1 MIRTIARSTRVA
13 RPARGYSTAPHPVA
27 VPPAPTKIQ
36 PGTTTS
42 AQAKTVA
49 VENAAANNVNN
60 AANNVANNVN
70 NAANNAANAAANAA
84 SNVSSA
90 AQGASTGAQASAKA
104 AQAGATIGSSA
115 QKLKPRKKSSVRGTL
130 LGFLLG
136 TTLTGFGAYSYLVD
150 QYRQANNVIIADVI
164 ALNGSI
170 RNLEEQVKQLQ
181 LKKD

>member
-13 RPARGYSTAPHPVA
+13 RPARAYSTAPHPVA
-27 VPPAPTKIQ
+27 VPPNPSKIQ
-36 PGTTTS
+36 PATTTT
-42 AQAKTVA
+42 AQA
-49 VENAAANNVNN
+49 VENTAS
-60 AANNVANNVN
+60 NVANN
-70 NAANNAANAAANAA
+70 AANAA

-90 AQGASTGAQASAKA
+90 ASGAASGAQATAKA

-136 TTLTGFGAYSYLVD
+136 TTITGFGAYSYLVE

>member
-1 MIRTIARSTRVA
+1 MIRTVARSVRVA
-13 RPARGYSTAPHPVA
+13 RQANRAYSTAPHPVA

-36 PGTTTS
+36 PATTAS
-42 AQAKTVA
+42 AAAKTATV
-49 VENAAANNVNN
+49 NTAANT
-60 AANNVANNVN
+60 VN
-70 NAANNAANAAANAA
+70 NAANNAANAA

-90 AQGASTGAQASAKA
+90 AKGAASGAQATAKA